1 MKIEEEFN
9 QINKILEEVNNNN
22 DNEVKEAITKYNK
35 LKISDL
41 EKKINAV
48 NQIQ

>member
-1 MKIEEEFN
+1 MQIEEEFN
-9 QINKILEEVNNNN
+9 QINKILEEVNNN